1 MPLDTRIAGLLK
13 IIESAG
19 YPPMT
24 ESTPEQAREGMRALM
39 SLVDPS
45 TKAAVASAEDGE
57 IANGI
62 PVRVYRPEAGG
73 PDTSD
78 TVPTVV
84 YLHGG
89 GFVIGDI
96 DTHDGICRLLC
107 RDVNAVVVSV
117 DYRLA
122 PEHHFPAAVQ
132 DAYAALQYV
141 AEHLDEYGGDAAKLA
156 IGGDS
161 AGGNLS
167 AVCAQLAREDGLA
180 LAAQLL
186 VYPAVDMFG
195 DYPSREE
202 NAIGYFLTLDDMH
215 WFAEH
220 YLGMKEDD
228 PKARELEFEPRLSP
242 LHAKSLEG
250 LPPAVV
256 VTAEYDPLRD
266 EGNRYAAELE
276 KAGVHVVHRQFPSLI
291 HGFYGL
297 EWVSPAI
304 AEATAWTNAAFKE
317 LLS

>member
-1 MPLDTRIAGLLK
+1 MPLDTHIAGLLK
-13 IIESAG
+13 MIEASG

-24 ESTPEQAREGMRALM
+24 EGTPEQARAGMRALM
-39 SLVDPS
+39 TLIDPN
-45 TKAAVASAEDGE
+45 TKATVASAEDGE
-57 IANGI
+57 VANGI
-62 PVRVYRPEAGG
+62 PVRVYRPEADG
-73 PDTSD
+73 P
-78 TVPTVV
+78 VPTIV
-84 YLHGG
+84 YVHGG
-89 GFVIGDI
+89 GFVIGDL
-96 DTHDGICRLLC
+96 DTHDGVCRLLC
-107 RDVNAVVVSV
+107 RDVAAVVVSI

-122 PEHHFPAAVQ
+122 PEHHFPAAVE

-141 AEHLDEYGGDAAKLA
+141 AEHIDEYGGDAAKLA

-195 DYPSREE
+195 DYASREE
-202 NAIGYFLTLDDMH
+202 NATGYFLTLEEMY
-215 WFAEH
+215 WFSEN

-228 PKARELEFEPRLSP
+228 PRARELEFDPRLSP
-242 LHAKSLEG
+242 LHAKTLEG

-276 KAGVHVVHRQFPSLI
+276 KAGVRVVHRQFPSLI

-297 EWVSPAI
+297 EWVSPAV
-304 AEATAWTNAAFKE
+304 ADATAWTNAAFKE
-317 LLS
+317 LLG